1 MITRIVV
8 PVDGLAAHEAAVPM
22 ALSIAARIG
31 SKVELMSV
39 VSPGL
44 EAADKAD
51 LAAVAEH
58 YGGCADVRVLT
69 GDDVGQQLLDEARR
83 EGTLVCMSS
92 AGRGALGEA
101 LLGSVSAELVR
112 HSPQAVLLVGP
123 DSGHELIGRRL
134 AIAVDGTAYADS
146 VIPHAIAFADAL
158 RLEPW
163 LYHVVPFEAGHS
175 PDSVERA
182 YPARTAR
189 TTDQRRTL
197 NYELLYDRRPQRALI
212 ELSRNPEIAMV
223 ALTTHGARPF
233 DRLFAGSL
241 ALSLVHRSATPV
253 LVFHPNM
260 SSTSVATWTPEVT
273 AIEPRPPVGRCGAFE
288 AKNSDGTQ
296 DHRH

>member
-1 MITRIVV
+1 VITRIVV

-22 ALSIAARIG
+22 AFSIAARIG

-44 EAADKAD
+44 EAADKAE
-51 LAAVAEH
+51 LTAVAGH

-92 AGRGALGEA
+92 AGRGLLGEA

-123 DSGHELIGRRL
+123 DSSHELIGRRL
-134 AIAVDGTAYADS
+134 AIAVDGTAYADA

-163 LYHVVPFEAGHS
+163 LYHVVPFAGHT

-189 TTDQRRTL
+189 TMDLRRTL
-197 NYELLYDRRPQRALI
+197 NYELIYDRRPQRALI
-212 ELSRNPEIAMV
+212 ELSRNPEIAIV

-233 DRLFAGSL
+233 DRLFAGSM
-241 ALSLVHRSATPV
+241 AASLVHRAATPV
-253 LVFHPNM
+253 LVFHPDA

-273 AIEPRPPVGRCGAFE
+273 AIETPAPPVG
-288 AKNSDGTQ
+288 
-296 DHRH
+296 